1 MQTPRGIDLSTISQ
15 GSLAGIELYKA
26 LTADKDADA
35 IAGSVNL
42 VTKKAPSER
51 VLRFDAKGAYNKLN
65 NDDVKLFLL
74 YLLRHLRGP
83 IMLLWDRG
91 TIHRHHSIQPF
102 IDKHPR
108 LHSEFFPA
116 YAPEL
121 NPAEYIW
128 NRADFA
134 LSNSVSNTQS
144 HLHGRLHTITR
155 RLRTSQKRLFSC
167 IHASG
172 LPWR

>member
-1 MQTPRGIDLSTISQ
+1 MDESGFLLIPNVRRTWAPRGQTPHVYHWFKQDKISAFGAITVSPQ
-15 GSLAGIELYKA
+15 RRHVGLYIQFRSHSLKH
-26 LTADKDADA
+26 
-35 IAGSVNL
+35 S
-42 VTKKAPSER
+42 
-51 VLRFDAKGAYNKLN
+51 
-65 NDDVKLFLL
+65 DVKVFLQ

-91 TIHRHHSIQPF
+91 MIHRHHSIKSF
-102 IDKHPR
+102 LEKRPR

-134 LSNSVSNTQS
+134 LANTVSNTQS
-144 HLHGRLHTITR
+144 HLHQRLHRITR
-155 RLRTSQKRLFSC
+155 RLRSSQKHLWAC

-172 LPWR
+172 LPWKR

>member
-1 MQTPRGIDLSTISQ
+1 MDESGFLLIPNVRRTWAPRGQTPHFYHWLKQDRISAF
-15 GSLAGIELYKA
+15 GAISVSPLRRHAGLYMQFR
-26 LTADKDADA
+26 
-35 IAGSVNL
+35 SR
-42 VTKKAPSER
+42 S
-51 VLRFDAKGAYNKLN
+51 LN